1 MDDVKSSRRQLL
13 WGAAISAASMG
24 LGFGVGARFGPNSR
38 KLDDLRFNRAATTG
52 LAYHTF
58 LNMHS
63 RDGHSENPY
72 RTDAGLRGI
81 LSEQRLNP
89 DLGIFEI
96 QRPTSLEADPIGLL
110 SIAHSPTYIK
120 SVKDNSLAAD
130 FLSKSKWSPYGG
142 GSAFPAA
149 VLAAGLATELANS
162 IFLGTLQ
169 NGLALV
175 RPPGHH
181 AGSDFGGGYC
191 LFNNAAVAAATIAK
205 AHGAKVAIIDLDVHH
220 GNGTEEIFYRDPNVL
235 YVSIHQDDWPF
246 TGDAGKT
253 GEGPGQGTNINIP
266 LPYGAGDTE
275 WARVFTEVVFPAVE
289 RFSPKM
295 IFLSMGF
302 DTHWRDP
309 QGSMNLSSAGQAS
322 LMKEVYSAADRLCD
336 KKLCVV
342 LEGGYQADVLETG
355 ITNCIRVLSNSTNG
369 VADKFGQSPIQFN
382 QFEKVDKL
390 LKSVKSLHGLAT

>member
-1 MDDVKSSRRQLL
+1 MNL
-13 WGAAISAASMG
+13 
-24 LGFGVGARFGPNSR
+24 
-38 KLDDLRFNRAATTG
+38 
-52 LAYHTF
+52 
-58 LNMHS
+58 HS

-81 LSEQRLNP
+81 LSEQKLDP
-89 DLGIFEI
+89 ELGIFKIE
-96 QRPTSLEADPIGLL
+96 RPMKLEADPMGLL
-110 SIAHSPTYIK
+110 SIAHKPAYIK
-120 SVKDNSLAAD
+120 SVKDISAAAD
-130 FLSKSKWSPYGG
+130 FLSKSKWAPYGG
-142 GSAFPAA
+142 GFAFPAA
-149 VLAAGLATELANS
+149 VLAAGLTTELANS

-191 LFNNAAVAAATIAK
+191 LFNNTAVAAATIVK
-205 AHGAKVAIIDLDVHH
+205 SHSAKVAIIDLDVHH

-235 YVSIHQDDWPF
+235 YISIHQEDWPF

-266 LPYGAGDTE
+266 LPHGAGDAQ
-275 WARVFTEVVFPAVE
+275 WARVFAEVALPALE

-309 QGSMNLSSAGQAS
+309 QGSMTLSSAGQAG
-322 LMKEVYSAADRLCD
+322 LMQEVCSIANRLCD

-355 ITNCIRVLSNSTNG
+355 IANCMRVLTNRVNG
-369 VADKFGQSPIQFN
+369 FADEFGQSPIPFN
-382 QFEKVDKL
+382 QFEKVDKV
-390 LKSVKSLHGLAT
+390 LKSVKSLHGLGS